1 MIYSSICKY
10 TTKCGESSC
19 FLSTF
24 TVNVFQKKSH
34 LLRTKAAP
42 SSLHACIRFASSS
55 LHACIRF
62 ASSLYKVRFGSASVS
77 RTKCEK
83 DAGSFYTGFMKSDGV
98 IPA

>member
-42 SSLHACIRFASSS
+42 SSLHACIRFASS
-55 LHACIRF
+55 
-62 ASSLYKVRFGSASVS
+62 LYKVRFGSASVS

-83 DAGSFYTGFMKSDGV
+83 DAGLFYTGFMKSDGV